1 MTPRLYTAI
10 LAALLAFGPASAAEK
25 KSKAK
30 KKVETGA
37 SCKAPA
43 VGRCAA
49 CSITCQTGETAA
61 CGGGV
66 AAADL
71 CHTQPVCRCVK

>member
-1 MTPRLYTAI
+1 MTSRLYTAV
-10 LAALLAFGPASAAEK
+10 LAALLVLGPASAAEK
-25 KSKAK
+25 KTKAR
-30 KKVETGA
+30 KVETGA

-49 CSITCQTGETAA
+49 CSITCPVGETAS
-61 CGGGV
+61 CGGGR